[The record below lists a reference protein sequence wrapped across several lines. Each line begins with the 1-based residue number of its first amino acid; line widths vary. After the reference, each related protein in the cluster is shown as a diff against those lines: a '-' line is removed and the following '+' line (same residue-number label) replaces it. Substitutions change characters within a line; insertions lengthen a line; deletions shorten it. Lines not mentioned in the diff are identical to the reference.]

1 MLKFLKNRKL
11 INVKIMKNN
20 EICCFFVTGNTNDNK
35 NWEQHIQNYVLK
47 DFNIVPVVLELKPL
61 NQTLN

>member
-1 MLKFLKNRKL
+1 
-11 INVKIMKNN
+11 MKNN

-61 NQTLN
+61 NHNFN